1 MCIRKKKSSEAQC
14 LCGKSFKDLTQDEV
28 DLMMS
33 HINSYSRKK
42 LNDRSA
48 YQLFSFFYGK
58 DTLDTLN
65 IQSIDANE
73 ITLKPELL
81 AR

>member
-1 MCIRKKKSSEAQC
+1 
-14 LCGKSFKDLTQDEV
+14 
-28 DLMMS
+28 MMS

-58 DTLDTLN
+58 DTLDNLK
-65 IQSIDANE
+65 IQSIDANK
-73 ITLKPELL
+73 IVLKPELL
-81 AR
+81 VK

>member
-1 MCIRKKKSSEAQC
+1 MK
-14 LCGKSFKDLTQDEV
+14 V
-28 DLMMS
+28 DMMMS

-48 YQLFSFFYGK
+48 YQLFSFYYGR

-65 IQSIDANE
+65 IQSIDARE